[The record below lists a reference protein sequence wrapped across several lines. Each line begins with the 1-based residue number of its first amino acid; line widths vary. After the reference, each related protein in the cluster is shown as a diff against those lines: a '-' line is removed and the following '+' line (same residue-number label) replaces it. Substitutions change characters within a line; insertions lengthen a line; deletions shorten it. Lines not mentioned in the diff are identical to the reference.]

1 MTMKIWKQFAQVVA
15 VAVLM
20 MTMAW
25 AASAAEVG
33 GAWNMV
39 LMTEIGDRP
48 MPITLSQQGE
58 DVSGSLGEFKLTGSF
73 REGKLSLKIVDF
85 YAPEAGFKADLVMQG
100 AVEAGKLTGS
110 WSFGEYSGSLRGEK
124 ADAAASATSANPNGT
139 WDLVL
144 LTEVG
149 DKPARLM
156 LKADGETVTGQVA
169 EANMPVAGTFRE
181 GTLAVK
187 IADFYSPD
195 AGFKADLSI
204 QGKIEGDS
212 IVGGRWTFAEY
223 SGGLRGSRS
232 GQ

>member
-1 MTMKIWKQFAQVVA
+1 MKLWKQCAHMA
-15 VAVLM
+15 TVAVLM
-20 MTMAW
+20 MTMAFS
-25 AASAAEVG
+25 AAAAEVA

-48 MPITLSQQGE
+48 MPINLTQQGDE
-58 DVSGSLGEFKLTGSF
+58 VSGSLGEFKLTGSY

-100 AVEAGKLTGS
+100 AVDGGKLTGS

-124 ADAAASATSANPNGT
+124 ADAAAATGANPSGT

-156 LKADGETVTGQVA
+156 LRADGETVTGQVA
-169 EANMPVAGTFRE
+169 DANMPVAGTFRE
-181 GTLAVK
+181 GTLVVK

-223 SGGLRGSRS
+223 SGSLRGSRS